1 MKNSLFYFSVFT
13 AFFLIACSEEETVN
27 NEAETK
33 LPEIS
38 NPDVENAI
46 TASYTTIEI
55 SGNVKA
61 PAGTEI
67 SEFGVVW
74 ANEPNPT
81 LEDNVVPYNEGER
94 SMNSSTKQST
104 QDFTITISD
113 LKPNKE
119 YFIRI
124 FATNQNGTKYGDEFS
139 HSTLKFEGTKWKF
152 KFDHNGTNSWVA
164 NVEFFEDGTAF
175 YSEPDN
181 PGMYDYD
188 GTWVLD
194 GSTLTYDMVPDL
206 ENAYIL
212 TGEVSGNKMDGTYTF
227 HNEEGS
233 YLWQATE
240 IE

>member
-1 MKNSLFYFSVFT
+1 
-13 AFFLIACSEEETVN
+13 
-27 NEAETK
+27 
-33 LPEIS
+33 
-38 NPDVENAI
+38 AI